1 MSVSGVAGELGWV
14 RGRLSAWPGRGG
26 CATLGV
32 MKLFAAELNF
42 RAIAE
47 EFKLP
52 ERFPEDVHAEA
63 LQATDR
69 HADHRRDLRDIP
81 FVTIDPAGSMDLDQ
95 AVNIQDAP
103 GAAGAGAGGDGA
115 GDATD
120 GAGDG
125 AGANDAEG
133 AARWRVLYAIA
144 DVAAFVDP
152 AGPLM
157 AESLQR
163 GQTMYLPDEPT
174 RLHPAELSEGSASL
188 LPDQTRP
195 AVVWDI
201 LLRADG
207 EVADFTVYRALI
219 RSVKR
224 FDYTEVEAD
233 MHGGTLHPAIA
244 QLPEVGRA
252 RQRSDLR
259 RKAINLRLPSISVER
274 TQDDDGT
281 ERYVLGI
288 DERQEMN
295 DFNSELS
302 LLAGMCAGEMMV
314 RAGVGILR
322 TLPPAGD
329 KEITAFDHS
338 AHALGFDRSGRP
350 IGELLADID
359 ASTPRGMALMR
370 DAQSLLRGA
379 GYQQFGLVGVDAE
392 AGESEPAG
400 AGGADSDKP
409 AGAAGAGEDA
419 AVEPSIHAGIGG
431 HYAHVTAPLRRLVD
445 RFATEIC
452 LAIASAQSIPEWV
465 TANVDQVLGTMKS
478 SSQTASAVDRACLKL
493 TEAVVLQPW
502 VGQNFNATVLNSD
515 GGDKAKILVEEPP
528 ILTTCVGGPDE
539 ASTIKVTLI
548 EAEPAARKVRFA
560 WPAD

>member
-1 MSVSGVAGELGWV
+1 
-14 RGRLSAWPGRGG
+14 
-26 CATLGV
+26 

-42 RAIAE
+42 RTIAE
-47 EFKLP
+47 EFELP
-52 ERFPEDVHAEA
+52 EHFPEDVHAEA
-63 LQATDR
+63 LHATDR
-69 HADHRRDLRDIP
+69 YADQRRDLLDVP

-95 AVNIQDAP
+95 AVNIQDA
-103 GAAGAGAGGDGA
+103 GAAGGVGAAG
-115 GDATD
+115 
-120 GAGDG
+120 G
-125 AGANDAEG
+125 AGADPADG
-133 AARWRVLYAIA
+133 ATRWRVRYAIA

-152 AGPLM
+152 AGALM

-207 EVADFTVYRALI
+207 EVAECTVYRALI

-233 MHGGTLHPAIA
+233 MKRGTLHPAIA
-244 QLPEVGRA
+244 QLPDVGRA
-252 RQRSDLR
+252 RQSSDLR

-274 TQDDDGT
+274 TESDDGT
-281 ERYVLGI
+281 ERYVLDI
-288 DERQEMN
+288 DERLEMN

-329 KEITAFDHS
+329 KEIAAFDNG
-338 AHALGFDRSGRP
+338 ARALGFDRSGRS

-370 DAQSLLRGA
+370 DAQTLLRGA
-379 GYQQFGLVGVDAE
+379 GYQHFGLVGGDA
-392 AGESEPAG
+392 
-400 AGGADSDKP
+400 
-409 AGAAGAGEDA
+409 DA
-419 AVEPSIHAGIGG
+419 EPSIHAGIGG

-445 RFATEIC
+445 RFATEVC
-452 LAIASAQSIPEWV
+452 LAIANSQPIPEWV
-465 TANVDQVLGTMKS
+465 TANVDQVLSTMKS
-478 SSQTASAVDRACLKL
+478 SGQTASAVDRACLNL

-502 VGQNFNATVLNSD
+502 VGQNFNATVLHSD
-515 GGDKAKILVEEPP
+515 GADKAKILVEQPP

>member
-1 MSVSGVAGELGWV
+1 
-14 RGRLSAWPGRGG
+14 
-26 CATLGV
+26 

-47 EFKLP
+47 EFELP

-63 LQATDR
+63 LQAADR

-103 GAAGAGAGGDGA
+103 DAAGAGAD
-115 GDATD
+115 DTEAT
-120 GAGDG
+120 
-125 AGANDAEG
+125 
-133 AARWRVLYAIA
+133 ARWRVLYAIA

-233 MHGGTLHPAIA
+233 MHGDTLHPAIA

-274 TQDDDGT
+274 TQDDDGA

-329 KEITAFDHS
+329 KEIAAFDHS

-379 GYQQFGLVGVDAE
+379 GYQQFGLVGGSAE
-392 AGESEPAG
+392 ASESEPAG
-400 AGGADSDKP
+400 AAGADSEKP

-419 AVEPSIHAGIGG
+419 GAAPSIHAGIGG

-452 LAIASAQSIPEWV
+452 LAIASEQPIPEWV

>member
-1 MSVSGVAGELGWV
+1 
-14 RGRLSAWPGRGG
+14 
-26 CATLGV
+26 

-42 RAIAE
+42 RTIAE
-47 EFKLP
+47 EFELP
-52 ERFPEDVHAEA
+52 EHFPEDVHAEA
-63 LQATDR
+63 LHATDR
-69 HADHRRDLRDIP
+69 YADQRRDLLDVP

-95 AVNIQDAP
+95 AVNIQDADAAGGV
-103 GAAGAGAGGDGA
+103 GAAG
-115 GDATD
+115 
-120 GAGDG
+120 G
-125 AGANDAEG
+125 AGADPADG
-133 AARWRVLYAIA
+133 ATRWRVRYAIA

-152 AGPLM
+152 AGALM

-207 EVADFTVYRALI
+207 EVAECTVYRALI

-233 MHGGTLHPAIA
+233 MKRGTLHPAIA
-244 QLPEVGRA
+244 QLPDVGRA
-252 RQRSDLR
+252 RQSSDLR

-274 TQDDDGT
+274 TESDDGT
-281 ERYVLGI
+281 ERYVLDI
-288 DERQEMN
+288 DERLEMN

-329 KEITAFDHS
+329 KEIAAFDNG
-338 AHALGFDRSGRP
+338 ARALGFDRSGRS

-370 DAQSLLRGA
+370 DAQTLLRGA
-379 GYQQFGLVGVDAE
+379 GYQHFGLVGGDA
-392 AGESEPAG
+392 
-400 AGGADSDKP
+400 
-409 AGAAGAGEDA
+409 DA
-419 AVEPSIHAGIGG
+419 EPSIHAGIGG

-445 RFATEIC
+445 RFATEVC
-452 LAIASAQSIPEWV
+452 LAIANSQPIPEWV
-465 TANVDQVLGTMKS
+465 TANVDQVLSTMKS
-478 SSQTASAVDRACLKL
+478 SGQTASAVDRACLNL

-502 VGQNFNATVLNSD
+502 VGQNFNATVLHSD
-515 GGDKAKILVEEPP
+515 GADKAKILVEQPP

>member
-1 MSVSGVAGELGWV
+1 
-14 RGRLSAWPGRGG
+14 
-26 CATLGV
+26 

-47 EFKLP
+47 EFQLP
-52 ERFPEDVHAEA
+52 ERFPEDVHADA

-69 HADHRRDLRDIP
+69 HADQRRDLRDIP

-103 GAAGAGAGGDGA
+103 GTAGAGAGADDA

-120 GAGDG
+120 GAG
-125 AGANDAEG
+125 EG

-144 DVAAFVDP
+144 DVGAFVDP

-274 TQDDDGT
+274 TQSEDGT
-281 ERYVLGI
+281 ERYLLGI

-329 KEITAFDHS
+329 KEIAAFDHS

-379 GYQQFGLVGVDAE
+379 GYQQFGLAGGGAE
-392 AGESEPAG
+392 AAEPEPAG
-400 AGGADSDKP
+400 AGGA
-409 AGAAGAGEDA
+409 GEDA
-419 AVEPSIHAGIGG
+419 GEASQAGSAEPSIHAGIGG

-452 LAIASAQSIPEWV
+452 LAIASEQPIPEWV

-539 ASTIKVTLI
+539 ASTVKVTLI

>member
-1 MSVSGVAGELGWV
+1 
-14 RGRLSAWPGRGG
+14 
-26 CATLGV
+26 
-32 MKLFAAELNF
+32 MKLFAAELDF
-42 RAIAE
+42 RTIAE
-47 EFKLP
+47 EFDLP
-52 ERFPEDVHAEA
+52 EHFPEDVHAEA

-69 HADHRRDLRDIP
+69 FSDKRRDLRDVP

-95 AVNIQDAP
+95 AVNIQDADGV
-103 GAAGAGAGGDGA
+103 GAAGTAGAA
-115 GDATD
+115 GPASA
-120 GAGDG
+120 AGT
-125 AGANDAEG
+125 AGTAG
-133 AARWRVLYAIA
+133 TARWRVLYAIA

-152 AGPLM
+152 AGALM
-157 AESLQR
+157 AESLRR
-163 GQTMYLPDEPT
+163 GQTMYLPDEPI

-201 LLRADG
+201 LLREDG
-207 EVADFTVYRALI
+207 EVADCTVYRALV

-224 FDYTEVEAD
+224 FDYAEVEAD
-233 MHGGTLHPAIA
+233 MNGGTLHPAIA

-252 RQRSDLR
+252 RQSSDLR

-274 TQDDDGT
+274 TQDDDGA
-281 ERYVLGI
+281 ERYVLDI
-288 DERQEMN
+288 DKRQQMN
-295 DFNSELS
+295 DFNAELS

-329 KEITAFDHS
+329 KEIAAFDQA
-338 AHALGFDRSGRP
+338 AHALGFDRSGRS
-350 IGELLADID
+350 IGELLAGID

-370 DAQSLLRGA
+370 DAQTLLRGA
-379 GYQQFGLVGVDAE
+379 GYQHFGLVGGE
-392 AGESEPAG
+392 ANRADAG
-400 AGGADSDKP
+400 ADEGGATYD
-409 AGAAGAGEDA
+409 GADEGGTEH
-419 AVEPSIHAGIGG
+419 PSIHAGIGG

-445 RFATEIC
+445 RFATEVC
-452 LAIASAQSIPEWV
+452 LAIANSEPIPEWV
-465 TANVDQVLGTMKS
+465 TANVDQILSTMKS
-478 SSQTASAVDRACLKL
+478 SGQTASAVDRACLNL

-502 VGQNFNATVLNSD
+502 VGQNFNATVLHSD
-515 GGDKAKILVEEPP
+515 GGDKAKILVEQPP

-548 EAEPAARKVRFA
+548 EADPAARKVRFA

>member
-1 MSVSGVAGELGWV
+1 
-14 RGRLSAWPGRGG
+14 
-26 CATLGV
+26 

-47 EFKLP
+47 EFQLP

-63 LQATDR
+63 LQSSDR
-69 HADHRRDLRDIP
+69 HADQRRDLRDIP

-103 GAAGAGAGGDGA
+103 DAAAASAGGDAAGADGAGAGAGA
-115 GDATD
+115 GT
-120 GAGDG
+120 G
-125 AGANDAEG
+125 G

-274 TQDDDGT
+274 TQFEDGT
-281 ERYVLGI
+281 ERYLLDI

-329 KEITAFDHS
+329 KEIAAFDHS

-392 AGESEPAG
+392 AGAS
-400 AGGADSDKP
+400 
-409 AGAAGAGEDA
+409 
-419 AVEPSIHAGIGG
+419 EPSIHAGIGG

-478 SSQTASAVDRACLKL
+478 SGQTASAVDRACLKL

-548 EAEPAARKVRFA
+548 EAEPAAREVRFA

>member
-1 MSVSGVAGELGWV
+1 MGC
-14 RGRLSAWPGRGG
+14 RGQGG
-26 CATLGV
+26 CATLEG

-42 RAIAE
+42 RTIAE
-47 EFKLP
+47 EFELP
-52 ERFPEDVHAEA
+52 EHFPEDVHAEA
-63 LQATDR
+63 LHATDR
-69 HADHRRDLRDIP
+69 YADQRRDLLDVP

-95 AVNIQDAP
+95 AVNIQDAD
-103 GAAGAGAGGDGA
+103 GAGGAGGGGA
-115 GDATD
+115 DPAD
-120 GAGDG
+120 
-125 AGANDAEG
+125 G
-133 AARWRVLYAIA
+133 AARWRVRYAIA

-152 AGPLM
+152 AGALM

-207 EVADFTVYRALI
+207 EVADCTVYRALI

-233 MHGGTLHPAIA
+233 MKRGTLHPAIA
-244 QLPEVGRA
+244 QLPVVGRA
-252 RQRSDLR
+252 RQSSDLR

-274 TQDDDGT
+274 TESDDGT
-281 ERYVLGI
+281 ERYVLDI
-288 DERQEMN
+288 DERLEMN

-329 KEITAFDHS
+329 KEIAAFDNG
-338 AHALGFDRSGRP
+338 ARALGFDRSGRS

-370 DAQSLLRGA
+370 DAQTLLRGA
-379 GYQQFGLVGVDAE
+379 GYQHFGLVGGDA
-392 AGESEPAG
+392 
-400 AGGADSDKP
+400 
-409 AGAAGAGEDA
+409 DA
-419 AVEPSIHAGIGG
+419 EPSIHAGIGG

-445 RFATEIC
+445 RFATEVC
-452 LAIASAQSIPEWV
+452 LAIANSQPIPEWV
-465 TANVDQVLGTMKS
+465 TANVDQVLSTMKS
-478 SSQTASAVDRACLKL
+478 SGQTASAVDRACLNL

-502 VGQNFNATVLNSD
+502 VGQNFNATVLHSD
-515 GGDKAKILVEEPP
+515 GADKAKILVEQPP

-539 ASTIKVTLI
+539 ASTVKVTLVI
-548 EAEPAARKVRFA
+548 AEPAARKVRFA

>member
-1 MSVSGVAGELGWV
+1 
-14 RGRLSAWPGRGG
+14 
-26 CATLGV
+26 

-42 RAIAE
+42 RTIAE
-47 EFKLP
+47 EFELP
-52 ERFPEDVHAEA
+52 EHFPEDVHAEA
-63 LQATDR
+63 LHATDR
-69 HADHRRDLRDIP
+69 YADQRRDLLDVP
-81 FVTIDPAGSMDLDQ
+81 FVTIDPVGSMDLDQ
-95 AVNIQDAP
+95 AVNIQDADGAGGV
-103 GAAGAGAGGDGA
+103 GAAGGGGADPA
-115 GDATD
+115 D
-120 GAGDG
+120 
-125 AGANDAEG
+125 G
-133 AARWRVLYAIA
+133 AARWRVRYAIA

-152 AGPLM
+152 AGALM

-207 EVADFTVYRALI
+207 EVADCTVYRALI

-233 MHGGTLHPAIA
+233 MKHGTLHPAIA
-244 QLPEVGRA
+244 QLPDVGRA
-252 RQRSDLR
+252 RQSSDLR

-274 TQDDDGT
+274 TESDDGT
-281 ERYVLGI
+281 ERYVLDI
-288 DERQEMN
+288 DERLEMN

-329 KEITAFDHS
+329 KEIAAFDNG
-338 AHALGFDRSGRP
+338 ARALGFDRSGRS

-379 GYQQFGLVGVDAE
+379 GYQHFGLVGGDA
-392 AGESEPAG
+392 
-400 AGGADSDKP
+400 
-409 AGAAGAGEDA
+409 DA
-419 AVEPSIHAGIGG
+419 EPSIHAGIGG

-445 RFATEIC
+445 RFATEVC
-452 LAIASAQSIPEWV
+452 LAIANSQPIPEWV
-465 TANVDQVLGTMKS
+465 TANVDQVLSTMKS
-478 SSQTASAVDRACLKL
+478 SGQTASAVDRACLNL

-502 VGQNFNATVLNSD
+502 VGQNFNATVLHSD
-515 GGDKAKILVEEPP
+515 GADKAKILVEQPP

-539 ASTIKVTLI
+539 ASTVKVTLVI
-548 EAEPAARKVRFA
+548 AEPAARKVRFA

>member
-1 MSVSGVAGELGWV
+1 
-14 RGRLSAWPGRGG
+14 
-26 CATLGV
+26 

-52 ERFPEDVHAEA
+52 ERFPEDVHADA
-63 LQATDR
+63 LQATDQ
-69 HADHRRDLRDIP
+69 HADQRRDLRDVP

-103 GAAGAGAGGDGA
+103 DGD
-115 GDATD
+115 
-120 GAGDG
+120 
-125 AGANDAEG
+125 
-133 AARWRVLYAIA
+133 ARWRVLYAIA

-274 TQDDDGT
+274 TQDDDGA

-288 DERQEMN
+288 DDRQEMN

-314 RAGVGILR
+314 HAGVGILR

-329 KEITAFDHS
+329 KEIAAFDHS

-379 GYQQFGLVGVDAE
+379 GYQQFGL
-392 AGESEPAG
+392 AGGSQAGG
-400 AGGADSDKP
+400 AGGAD
-409 AGAAGAGEDA
+409 GANGTDGT
-419 AVEPSIHAGIGG
+419 EPSIHAGIGG

-445 RFATEIC
+445 RFATGIC
-452 LAIASAQSIPEWV
+452 LAIASSQPIPEWV
-465 TANVDQVLGTMKS
+465 TANVDQVLSTMKS
-478 SSQTASAVDRACLKL
+478 SGQTASAVDRACLNL

-502 VGQNFNATVLNSD
+502 VGQSFNATVLNSD

-528 ILTTCVGGPDE
+528 ILTTCVGGPNE
-539 ASTIKVTLI
+539 ASTVKVTLI

>member
-1 MSVSGVAGELGWV
+1 
-14 RGRLSAWPGRGG
+14 
-26 CATLGV
+26 

-47 EFKLP
+47 EFQLP

-63 LQATDR
+63 LQSSDR
-69 HADHRRDLRDIP
+69 HADQRRDLRDIP

-103 GAAGAGAGGDGA
+103 GGEG
-115 GDATD
+115 
-120 GAGDG
+120 
-125 AGANDAEG
+125 G

-144 DVAAFVDP
+144 DVGAFVDP
-152 AGPLM
+152 VGPLM

-201 LLRADG
+201 LLRSDG

-233 MHGGTLHPAIA
+233 MHGGALHPAIA

-274 TQDDDGT
+274 TQTEDGT
-281 ERYVLGI
+281 ERYLLGI

-329 KEITAFDHS
+329 KEIAAFDHS

-379 GYQQFGLVGVDAE
+379 GYQQFGL
-392 AGESEPAG
+392 AGGAGG
-400 AGGADSDKP
+400 AGGAD
-409 AGAAGAGEDA
+409 GAEP
-419 AVEPSIHAGIGG
+419 EPSIHAGIGG

-452 LAIASAQSIPEWV
+452 LAIASSQPIPEWV

-478 SSQTASAVDRACLKL
+478 SSQTASAVDRACMKL

-539 ASTIKVTLI
+539 ASTVKVTLI
-548 EAEPAARKVRFA
+548 EAEPAAREVRFA

>member
-1 MSVSGVAGELGWV
+1 MGC
-14 RGRLSAWPGRGG
+14 RGQGG
-26 CATLGV
+26 CATLEG

-42 RAIAE
+42 RTIAE
-47 EFKLP
+47 EFELP
-52 ERFPEDVHAEA
+52 EHFPEDVHAEA
-63 LQATDR
+63 LHATDR
-69 HADHRRDLRDIP
+69 YADQRRDLLDVP

-103 GAAGAGAGGDGA
+103 GGSGGGADPAG
-115 GDATD
+115 
-120 GAGDG
+120 
-125 AGANDAEG
+125 G
-133 AARWRVLYAIA
+133 AARWRVRYAIA

-152 AGPLM
+152 AGALM

-201 LLRADG
+201 LLHADG
-207 EVADFTVYRALI
+207 EVAECTVYRALI

-233 MHGGTLHPAIA
+233 MKRGTLHPAIA

-252 RQRSDLR
+252 RQSSDLR

-274 TQDDDGT
+274 TESDDGT
-281 ERYVLGI
+281 ERYVLDI
-288 DERQEMN
+288 DERLEMN

-329 KEITAFDHS
+329 KEIAAFDNG
-338 AHALGFDRSGRP
+338 ARALGFDRSGRS

-370 DAQSLLRGA
+370 DAQTLLRGA
-379 GYQQFGLVGVDAE
+379 GYQHFGLVNGNAE
-392 AGESEPAG
+392 ADAEPAG
-400 AGGADSDKP
+400 AD
-409 AGAAGAGEDA
+409 GAGSAGSAGEAADA
-419 AVEPSIHAGIGG
+419 EPSIHAGIGG

-445 RFATEIC
+445 RFATEVC
-452 LAIASAQSIPEWV
+452 LAIANSQPIPEWV
-465 TANVDQVLGTMKS
+465 TANVDQVLSTMKS
-478 SSQTASAVDRACLKL
+478 SGQTASAVDRACLNL

-502 VGQNFNATVLNSD
+502 VGQNFNATVLHSD
-515 GGDKAKILVEEPP
+515 GADKAKILVEQPP

-539 ASTIKVTLI
+539 ASTVKVTLVI
-548 EAEPAARKVRFA
+548 AEPAARKVRFA